1 MLKKLIEPLAGNFS
15 DSPQEVELTAKA
27 QELLNTS
34 ISGFS
39 NSELIDCH
47 LHILGKGTG
56 DTGCYAN
63 PDYFSWKHPVE
74 RTRMIGLMS
83 SADVDDESRS
93 DQEYVERL
101 FKLIDDMPV
110 KGKMMLLALDK
121 AHDEDG
127 SPNEELT
134 KFYVPNEYIYEVC
147 KQRPESCIPV
157 MSVHPYRKDAI
168 SELEKWASKGV
179 KMVKWLPNAMG
190 MDPSHKKCI
199 PFYRKMEELDLIL
212 LGHAGK
218 ETAIEVFKYRNLG
231 NPLLYRTPLD
241 MGVKV
246 IIAHCAGLGTG
257 KDLDAKIPIPIKN
270 HKLFLRL
277 MDEKQYE
284 GLLFGD
290 ISALTNINR
299 MGAPLKQILER
310 TDIHH
315 RLINGSDYPLPA
327 VNMVMST
334 KAFVKLGYI
343 DETEREA
350 LNQIYNRNPLLF
362 DFVLKR
368 TLKNPKTGGKFPD
381 SVFKDHPQLKLTKF
395 SFS

>member
-1 MLKKLIEPLAGNFS
+1 MLKKLIEPLAGNFA
-15 DSPQEVELTAKA
+15 DSPQEVELDAKA
-27 QELLNTS
+27 KELLDTAF
-34 ISGFS
+34 SGFADG
-39 NSELIDCH
+39 ELLDNH

-56 DTGCYAN
+56 GSGCYAN
-63 PDYFSWKHPVE
+63 PDYFSWKHPIE

-83 SADVDDESRS
+83 SADIDLESRT
-93 DQEYVERL
+93 DQEYVKRL
-101 FKLIDDMPV
+101 FTLIDDLPM
-110 KGKMMLLALDK
+110 KGKMMLLAMDK
-121 AHDEDG
+121 AYNEDG
-127 SPNEELT
+127 NPNDKLT
-134 KFYVPNEYIYEVC
+134 KFYVPNDYIYEVASR
-147 KQRPESCIPV
+147 KPDNCIPV

-168 SELEKWASKGV
+168 DELEKWAAKGV

-190 MDPSHKKCI
+190 MDPSNHKCL
-199 PFYRKMEELDLIL
+199 PFYKKMEELGLVL

-241 MGVKV
+241 MGIKV
-246 IIAHCAGLGTG
+246 VMAHCAGLGSG
-257 KDLDAKIPIPIKN
+257 KDLDAKLPIPIKN
-270 HKLFLRL
+270 YKLFLRL
-277 MDEKQYE
+277 MEEKQYE

-334 KAFVKLGYI
+334 KAFVKLDYI

-350 LNQIYNRNPLLF
+350 LNQIYERNPLLF

-368 TLKNPKTGGKFPD
+368 TLRNPKTGEKFPD
-381 SVFKDHPQLKLTKF
+381 TVFKDHPTLKLTAF
-395 SFS
+395 SF

>member
-1 MLKKLIEPLAGNFS
+1 MLKKLIEPLAGNFAK
-15 DSPQEVELTAKA
+15 SPEEVVLNDKA
-27 QELLNTS
+27 N
-34 ISGFS
+34 
-39 NSELIDCH
+39 ELIEAAYSGLSEGDFLDCH
-47 LHILGKGTG
+47 LHILGKGTEG
-56 DTGCYAN
+56 TGCYAN
-63 PDYFSWKHPVE
+63 PEYFSWKHPVE

-83 SADVDDESRS
+83 SADIDDESRS

-101 FKLIDDMPV
+101 FTLIDDMPI
-110 KGKMMLLALDK
+110 KGKLMLLAMDM

-127 SPNEELT
+127 KPNKRST
-134 KFYVPNEYIYEVC
+134 KFHVPNGYIFEVASQ
-147 KQRPESCIPV
+147 KPDSCIPV

-168 SELEKWASKGV
+168 DELEKWASRGV
-179 KMVKWLPNAMG
+179 KLVKWLPNAMG
-190 MDPSHKKCI
+190 MDPSNHKCL
-199 PFYRKMEELDLIL
+199 PFYKKMEELGLVL

-246 IIAHCAGLGTG
+246 IMAHCAGLGSG
-257 KDLDAKIPIPIKN
+257 KDLDARLPVPIKN
-270 HKLFLRL
+270 YKLFLRL
-277 MDEKQYE
+277 MEEKQYE

-290 ISALTNINR
+290 IAALTNINR

-350 LNQIYNRNPLLF
+350 LNQIYERNPLLF

-368 TLKNPKTGGKFPD
+368 TLRNPKTGGKLPD
-381 SVFKDHPQLKLTKF
+381 TVFKDHSQLMLTEF
-395 SFS
+395 SF